1 MGESLNLL
9 TSGAQIVFSL
19 EIFGYI
25 FVGVVIGM
33 VVGAL
38 PGINGVMTII
48 LILPFTYYMDII
60 PSLLLLIAIFCG
72 STYGGSISA
81 ILFNI
86 PGDPQNACTCLD
98 GYPMTQKGE
107 AAHALGLAIIG
118 SAIGGLL
125 SVLVLICAAPP
136 LADIALSFS
145 TVEYFSLTVLGLVT
159 VSALGMGSPV
169 RGFVSLSLGM
179 LLATIGISPI
189 EGVPRFSFGLSFLQG
204 GIEFIAVM
212 IGAFALGEI
221 IFRSTNV
228 DWSMNIPSNI
238 KAAPPK
244 LREIFALSGT
254 IVRSF
259 SIGTLIGALPG
270 AGATIASFVSYSVA
284 KRFSKTPEKFGT
296 GIPIGVVAPET
307 ANNAATGGVMIPL
320 FTLGIP
326 GGAATA
332 VMLGAFYLHGLQPG
346 PLAFLGN
353 TEMIGAVFVGM
364 LITNFLIL
372 ILGFFAVRV
381 FVLVLLVPYGIQ
393 ATIISVLCVLGAFGI
408 RNNIYDVL
416 IMLLAAFGGVLLRW
430 LDYPIAPLVLGLV
443 LSPIAEAKF
452 LSSMEAHHNDLTVF
466 LTRPI
471 SAMTLGVATL
481 LLLMPYITQWI
492 TPLREQGKNG
502 WRYFVDWF
510 RRNG

>member
-1 MGESLNLL
+1 MEESLNLL
-9 TSGAQIVFSL
+9 TSGAQIVFSF
-19 EIFGYI
+19 EILGFI
-25 FVGVVIGM
+25 LLGVTIGM
-33 VVGAL
+33 IVGAL

-98 GYPMTQKGE
+98 GYPMTQKGD

-118 SAIGGLL
+118 SAIGGIL
-125 SVLVLICAAPP
+125 SVLVLIFAAPP
-136 LADIALSFS
+136 IADIALSFS
-145 TVEYFSLTVLGLVT
+145 TVEFFSLTVLGLVT
-159 VSALGMGSPV
+159 VSALGTGSPV

-189 EGVPRFSFGLSFLQG
+189 EGVPRFSFGLPFLQG

-221 IFRSTNV
+221 IFRSTMEG
-228 DWSMNIPSNI
+228 WKIKIQPNI

-244 LREIFALSGT
+244 LREIFALRGT
-254 IVRSF
+254 ILRSF

-284 KRFSKTPEKFGT
+284 KRFSKTPEDFGT
-296 GIPIGVVAPET
+296 GIPIGVIAPET

-364 LITNFLIL
+364 LVTNFLIL
-372 ILGFFAVRV
+372 FLGFFAVRV
-381 FVLVLLVPYGIQ
+381 FVRVLSIPYGIQ
-393 ATIISVLCVLGAFGI
+393 ATVICVLCVLGAFGI

-416 IMLLAAFGGVLLRW
+416 IMLLAALGGVLLRW

-443 LSPIAEAKF
+443 LSPIAEPKF
-452 LSSMEAHHNDLTVF
+452 LASMEAHHGDLTIF

-471 SAMTLGVATL
+471 SGITLGAAL
-481 LLLMPYITQWI
+481 LLLVMPYIDQWVTYI
-492 TPLREQGKNG
+492 RA
-502 WRYFVDWF
+502 
-510 RRNG
+510 RRNNK